1 MKYLVAHTDDAR
13 RLGLSGAEAWVYCAL
28 CCLTRKQPFNGSMT
42 KLAEESMCPNKVAA
56 WRAVQQL
63 KQKGLVVSTPE
74 GLTLVHNE
82 TPALHSETPALHSET
97 ESLHNETISKR
108 KVPKENNNIIKEKG
122 GGDITRTCA
131 RDTTTDTTT
140 TFSLFWNHYAAS
152 GENWNNERIACKKI
166 FDLLTPEE
174 QQLAITNAPNHRKGR
189 NPYWWLKE
197 RNWDMPEHRKELRIL
212 SGQEADMAKAMGAR
226 VVVARTPDGKYK
238 TVLAQDAEAFSLH
251 ILREF

>member
-42 KLAEESMCPNKVAA
+42 KLAEESMCGDKSTACRVVAK
-56 WRAVQQL
+56 L
-63 KQKGLVVSTPE
+63 IEKGIVVRGDNGALSLQNATPP
-74 GLTLVHNE
+74 LQNATL
-82 TPALHSETPALHSET
+82 
-97 ESLHNETISKR
+97 SLQNATNSKR
-108 KVPKENNNIIKEKG
+108 KVPKENNNIIKENVVVNNRPQAA
-122 GGDITRTCA
+122 DNNN
-131 RDTTTDTTT
+131 DNNN
-140 TFSLFWNHYAAS
+140 TFSLFWNNYSAS
-152 GENWNNERIACKKI
+152 GENWNNEKGGTKAF
-166 FDLLTPEE
+166 FDKLTDID
-174 QQLAITNAPNHRKGR
+174 QQKAIQRASTHRKGK
-189 NPYWWLKE
+189 NPYFFLFN
-197 RNWDMPEHRKELRIL
+197 RDFDNAPEVQKELRIL

>member
-1 MKYLVAHTDDAR
+1 MK
-13 RLGLSGAEAWVYCAL
+13 RLRYIV
-28 CCLTRKQPFNGSMT
+28 
-42 KLAEESMCPNKVAA
+42 
-56 WRAVQQL
+56 
-63 KQKGLVVSTPE
+63 
-74 GLTLVHNE
+74 
-82 TPALHSETPALHSET
+82 
-97 ESLHNETISKR
+97 KR
-108 KVPKENNNIIKEKG
+108 NRYIVK
-122 GGDITRTCA
+122 R
-131 RDTTTDTTT
+131 
-140 TFSLFWNHYAAS
+140 NHYAAS

>member
-28 CCLTRKQPFNGSMT
+28 CCLTRKQPFTGSMT
-42 KLAEESMCPNKVAA
+42 KLAEESMCGDKSTACRVVAK
-56 WRAVQQL
+56 L
-63 KQKGLVVSTPE
+63 IEKGIVVRGDNGALSLQNATPP
-74 GLTLVHNE
+74 LQNATL
-82 TPALHSETPALHSET
+82 
-97 ESLHNETISKR
+97 SLQNATNSKR

-131 RDTTTDTTT
+131 RDTTTNTTT